1 MKIPGQFSVTF
12 NRQGKESIQGGRAQ
26 LRKALYMPAL
36 VATRVN
42 PDMTKKY
49 NQLINAGKEKKV
61 ALTAIMRK
69 LLVMAN
75 ALLRGNRI

>member
-1 MKIPGQFSVTF
+1 
-12 NRQGKESIQGGRAQ
+12 
-26 LRKALYMPAL
+26 MPAL

-42 PDMTKKY
+42 PDMARKY
-49 NQLINAGKEKKV
+49 NQLIDAGKQKKV

-75 ALLRGNRI
+75 ALLSDDRKWAEQQP

>member
-1 MKIPGQFSVTF
+1 
-12 NRQGKESIQGGRAQ
+12 
-26 LRKALYMPAL
+26 MPAL

-42 PDMTKKY
+42 LDMTRKY
-49 NQLINAGKEKKV
+49 NQLIEAGKQKKV

-75 ALLRGNRI
+75 ALLRDDRKWIEQRP